1 MKVLATRNGE
11 KGEKLRKENL
21 VQEFTST
28 ALVADFLSSICVTRP
43 THTYISAPQSSK
55 KHFVFSSTAFVRAV
69 SSSFNWPSLILHEE
83 HFIM

>member
-1 MKVLATRNGE
+1 MKMLTTRNGG
-11 KGEKLRKENL
+11 KGYKRKL

-55 KHFVFSSTAFVRAV
+55 KHLVFSSTAFVRAV
-69 SSSFNWPSLILHEE
+69 SSSFNWPSLMLHEE